1 VIYVF
6 GFRPKRQNTK
16 PEQGLLGDLISQAT
30 VTFFEAI
37 LRIGVG

>member
-6 GFRPKRQNTK
+6 WVSTEAAKYQTRA
-16 PEQGLLGDLISQAT
+16 GLLGDLISQAT